1 MRNPAWN
8 TNNQWWSIWSPFWAL
23 SALEIA
29 SSWPSLCRLSCWRK
43 TRLTIF
49 SLAQWND
56 KLCFFLWGFAAVS
69 AVSSQAWEQFWAQN
83 HGHSYHSSEM
93 RTQVVP
99 ARRCCLAFQGSKNH
113 CWRGGSIGKRE
124 KRRTMGPWDS
134 LGFLGALNVDKPIQN
149 EQKRCQV
156 EWLPWSKPASGS
168 THVPTEGM
176 KICKSRKI
184 TTSANGLPQCYSA
197 HINSGSWRYLRD
209 MIEWSWF

>member
-69 AVSSQAWEQFWAQN
+69 AVSSQAWEQSKHKTTATTATTAQKW
-83 HGHSYHSSEM
+83 GRKWCPRGDAVWPS
-93 RTQVVP
+93 RAP
-99 ARRCCLAFQGSKNH
+99 KIIA
-113 CWRGGSIGKRE
+113 RGGVYWKKGK
-124 KRRTMGPWDS
+124 KTNNGT
-134 LGFLGALNVDKPIQN
+134 LGFLGALNVDKPIQS
-149 EQKRCQV
+149 EQKRCHV

-176 KICKSRKI
+176 KIC
-184 TTSANGLPQCYSA
+184 
-197 HINSGSWRYLRD
+197 
-209 MIEWSWF
+209 